1 MKISPTPS
9 LQATGAAKGTG
20 VGQFGGSTHSSR
32 PISLETVGWWI
43 GYSSAAR
50 RHVTLSKQVSHCR
63 SGLTENILNFP
74 LDRKG
79 RSYYDMLLLPF
90 STTMMFCV
98 PGDELLTHGFCTVIS
113 IGFRYFLPPIN
124 CFPQEYPDCIL
135 SINKTFSFNT
145 VEGYCLKY
153 SHFSLFQL
161 TRGLRIELGLEN
173 GRSLSFLRQLKS
185 VP

>member
-1 MKISPTPS
+1 MKIFPTPS

-20 VGQFGGSTHSSR
+20 AGQFGGSTHSSR
-32 PISLETVGWWI
+32 PIYLETVGWWI
-43 GYSSAAR
+43 GYYSVAR

-63 SGLTENILNFP
+63 SVFTENIINFP

-113 IGFRYFLPPIN
+113 IGSRYFLSPMN
-124 CFPQEYPDCIL
+124 CFP
-135 SINKTFSFNT
+135 
-145 VEGYCLKY
+145 
-153 SHFSLFQL
+153 
-161 TRGLRIELGLEN
+161 
-173 GRSLSFLRQLKS
+173 
-185 VP
+185 